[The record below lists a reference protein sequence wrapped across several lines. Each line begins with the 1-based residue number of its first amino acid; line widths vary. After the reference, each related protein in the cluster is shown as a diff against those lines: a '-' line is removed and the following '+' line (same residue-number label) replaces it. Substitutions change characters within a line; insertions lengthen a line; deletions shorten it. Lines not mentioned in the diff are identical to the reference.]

1 MKKRARPHFTIVFHY
16 RENERQRQCR
26 LFQEIVHTRKKVLL
40 PSSNDTIQ
48 QNFSQD
54 STKHTGSEFNH
65 KVAKRYFEELNM
77 IRQEA
82 GESGNSSEDE
92 NFPGI
97 ASKIM
102 SFSLQELTL
111 NPNFNYY
118 LKRPNHFII
127 LRWSTVKNIYPQKRR
142 Y

>member
-1 MKKRARPHFTIVFHY
+1 MTSSASSYFLLSDVKSVRPHFTIVFHY

-40 PSSNDTIQ
+40 PSSNDTIE
-48 QNFSQD
+48 QNFTQD

-77 IRQEA
+77 IRREA

-97 ASKIM
+97 VSTIM
-102 SFSLQELTL
+102 SLSLQEL
-111 NPNFNYY
+111 
-118 LKRPNHFII
+118 
-127 LRWSTVKNIYPQKRR
+127 
-142 Y
+142 

>member
-1 MKKRARPHFTIVFHY
+1 MSLPFCHRFYLY

-40 PSSNDTIQ
+40 PSSNDAIE

-54 STKHTGSEFNH
+54 STKHTASEFNH

-77 IRQEA
+77 IRREA

-97 ASKIM
+97 ASTIM
-102 SFSLQELTL
+102 SLSL
-111 NPNFNYY
+111 
-118 LKRPNHFII
+118 
-127 LRWSTVKNIYPQKRR
+127 
-142 Y
+142 